1 MNGQDY
7 SKFLFDSVKRRKTSQ
22 LCIRYINRNA
32 ESRFDHLFPPF
43 SIHFLV
49 PSQNPS
55 MGLNLHILVGA
66 IKDTTSLTKA
76 ALTSPSS
83 AAASAHRAVLR
94 ATSHLPATS
103 PPSPHHLSALL
114 SFGRSSR
121 LTASSLV
128 SALSSRLLSTHNP
141 SVALKSL
148 LCLHLLFSHGS
159 FILKDQVFPALL
171 RHPASGRNPL
181 ALSSFRSSIS
191 YSLSAWVRW
200 FARVLELMLLAPSD
214 NPDLLTVLQNHDVI
228 SELESLVAVVEEIS
242 RVPEGPASTEGNRLV
257 SEVVRQAEE
266 DWVRVRGEISVRVRE
281 LSERVGLLTYS
292 DLVELLCV
300 LKRIEVAT
308 SQPSDWEWMA
318 WDDEGLVSEVGRL
331 KGKVEELVVRTEKQ
345 LERRVRRDNTSES
358 ARVFNPVRSE
368 LVQPVRFGSSRWIS
382 T

>member
-1 MNGQDY
+1 MPSP
-7 SKFLFDSVKRRKTSQ
+7 SKLLPLAVLLSLTCRIIQYKAHKF
-22 LCIRYINRNA
+22 
-32 ESRFDHLFPPF
+32 
-43 SIHFLV
+43 IH
-49 PSQNPS
+49 

-83 AAASAHRAVLR
+83 AAASAHLAVLR

-103 PPSPHHLSALL
+103 PPSPQHISALL

-121 LTASSLV
+121 LTASSLI

-148 LCLHLLFSHGS
+148 LCLHFLFSRGS
-159 FILKDQVFPALL
+159 FILKDQIFPALL

-214 NPDLLTVLQNHDVI
+214 DHDHDLLTVLQNHDVI
-228 SELESLVAVVEEIS
+228 THLESLVAVVEEIS
-242 RVPEGPASTEGNRLV
+242 RVPEGPASTIGNRLV
-257 SEVVRQAEE
+257 SEVIRQAEE
-266 DWVRVRGEISVRVRE
+266 DWVKIRGEITVRVRE
-281 LSERVGLLTYS
+281 LRERVGLLTYS
-292 DLVELLCV
+292 DSVELLCV
-300 LKRIEVAT
+300 LKRIEAIP

-318 WDDEGLVSEVGRL
+318 WDEELVIEMTRL
-331 KGKVEELVVRTEKQ
+331 KGKAEGLVVRNEEQ
-345 LERRVRRDNTSES
+345 ERRIGRDKASES
-358 ARVFNPVRSE
+358 ARFFKVRSE
-368 LVQPVRFGSSRWIS
+368 FVHPVRFGSGRWI
-382 T
+382 TT